1 MAQPLTGLPRRQGAT
16 SAGPR
21 LDVGGVWSDSQ
32 VTPTATANDRVVVI
46 DADQAAVVEAIL
58 GGGHHVVLGAP
69 GTGLTTTALETF
81 VAWSEVQPPESA
93 LLLVPT
99 RQRAAR
105 LRDALSRRLQRTT
118 GSVLVRTPA
127 SLAYSILRLRASH
140 LGEPPPTLVSG
151 PEQDTVLAELIVG
164 HLGGEGIS
172 IGWPDRI
179 GPETLRLPAF
189 RDELRDLL
197 MRAAE
202 AGLDGAGLEALGE
215 QHDRPEWCAAGRLL
229 TEYGDV
235 MALGELTPDRGARY
249 DAATIVDQAVVALRH
264 WDAEVSPETRPRW
277 SLVLHDDYQ
286 DSTLAT
292 ARLLT
297 ALADGGARVGLF
309 GDPDRGVQSFRGG
322 QPSLLDVATRA
333 PGAVDGGLGARV
345 HVLGTSYRHGT
356 RLREAVRALTTQ
368 LPALGDDRRR
378 QAEPGGPEPEQQEH
392 PAVVDHLLLPTAAQE
407 VAAIAQQLRI
417 AHLRHEVPW
426 SQMAVVV
433 RTGARVGEIRRGL
446 RTAGIPLAAATP
458 DRPLREEP
466 AVRPLLVALRCVVE
480 DEVTT
485 DAAAELLLSP
495 LGGLDAVSMRSL
507 RRVLR
512 QRDGAGA
519 PSDELVPRMLVRDR
533 DPDAL
538 ADLPPRL
545 QRAAE
550 AVAGVLDA
558 GRAALAEDPRSTE
571 MVLWAMWDAT
581 DLASQ
586 WQDRALAGG
595 AAADR
600 ADADLDAV
608 VALFKAA
615 EQFTDRTTGADPR
628 TFLEH
633 LATQDFAADTLAA
646 RGEDSE
652 TVAVHTAASAAGSEW
667 DLVVVAGV
675 QEDSWPDL
683 RIRDTLLGAQQLAD
697 ITTARDAGLRRTEG
711 ADLSEALRSARADVL
726 ADELRAFVAACS
738 RARRTLLLTA
748 VLDTDARPSTFYEML
763 LPPGPD
769 GTSTGLPRPSPV
781 TAALDLRG
789 LVGELRAALHG
800 EDARAAAALQV
811 LEHLR
816 TQGVMHA
823 DPVWWPERLAPTSD
837 APPYDPARPVLVSPS
852 AVEKATSCPLHWALS
867 TAGGRKPSSQ
877 AQNVGNLI
885 HEIAAELPHGS
896 LEELQAE
903 LARRWHELGLDD
915 AWVSRQERAR
925 AEEMVRR
932 LAAYLAE
939 RPGELAVEAD
949 FDVEI
954 EVDGGRARVRGR
966 MDRVER
972 TEDGL
977 RVIDLKTGA
986 SVPSVEQTARHAQL
1000 GAYQLAVE
1008 HGAFDDTRPQGGSLV
1023 YLGTGA
1029 RGATMRHQ
1037 DPLPADADPG
1047 WAHELIA
1054 QTVRTLTSA
1063 QLPAQQ
1069 NPMCG
1074 YCQVR
1079 TSCPVQPEGG
1089 RVTDR

>member
-1 MAQPLTGLPRRQGAT
+1 MVTQTAVPDLL
-16 SAGPR
+16 
-21 LDVGGVWSDSQ
+21 GG
-32 VTPTATANDRVVVI
+32 TAEQLIAL
-46 DADQAAVVEAIL
+46 DADQRGARDAIL
-58 GGGHHVVLGAP
+58 AGGNHVVLGAP

-81 VAWSEVQPPESA
+81 VAWSADHPPESA
-93 LLLVPT
+93 LLMVPT
-99 RQRAAR
+99 RQRAGR
-105 LRDALSRRLQRTT
+105 LRDELARRLDRTT
-118 GSVLVRTPA
+118 GQVLVRTPA
-127 SLAYSILRLRASH
+127 SLAYAILRLRASH
-140 LGEPPPTLVSG
+140 RGEPPPTLVSG
-151 PEQDTVLAELIVG
+151 PEQDTVLADLIAG
-164 HLGGEGIS
+164 HLGGEGVPIT
-172 IGWPDRI
+172 WPERI

-189 RDELRDLL
+189 RAELRDLL

-202 AGLDGAGLEALGE
+202 AGLDGEGLDELGRR
-215 QHDRPEWCAAGRLL
+215 HDRPEWCAAGRLL
-229 TEYGDV
+229 AEYGDV
-235 MALGELTPDRGARY
+235 MTLGELTPDRGARY
-249 DAATIVDQAVVALRH
+249 DAATIVDQAVVALRT
-264 WDAEVSPETRPRW
+264 WASELSEETRPRW

-286 DSTLAT
+286 DATLAT

-297 ALADGGARVGLF
+297 ALADDGARVSVL
-309 GDPDRGVQSFRGG
+309 GDPDRGVQAFRGG
-322 QPSLLDVATRA
+322 QPALLDAATRA
-333 PGAVDGGLGARV
+333 FGSVDGGLGAQV
-345 HVLGTSYRHGT
+345 HVLGTSYRHGP
-356 RLREAVRALTTQ
+356 RLREAVQRLTAM
-368 LPALGDDRRR
+368 LPALGEERRR
-378 QAEPGGPEPEQQEH
+378 RAAPGAQEEPLPVEP
-392 PAVVDHLLLPTAAQE
+392 VRHLLLPTAAQE
-407 VAAIAQQLRI
+407 VAGIALQLRI
-417 AHLRHEVPW
+417 AHLHHGVRW
-426 SQMAVVV
+426 SQMAVIV

-466 AVRPLLVALRCVVE
+466 AVRPFLVALRCVID
-480 DEVTT
+480 DEIDTE
-485 DAAAELLLSP
+485 AAAALLLSP

-512 QRDGAGA
+512 QRDGAGT
-519 PSDELVPRMLVRDR
+519 PSDELLPRLFSSDR
-533 DPDAL
+533 GDDAL
-538 ADLPPRL
+538 DDLPPRL
-545 QRAAE
+545 HAA
-550 AVAGVLDA
+550 ATSVAAVLDA

-571 MVLWAMWDAT
+571 MALWAMWDASG
-581 DLASQ
+581 LAEE
-586 WQDRALAGG
+586 WQQRALAGG

-608 VALFKAA
+608 VSLFTAA
-615 EQFTDRTTGADPR
+615 EQFTDRTTGADPS
-628 TFLEH
+628 TFLAH

-652 TVAVHTAASAAGSEW
+652 TVVVHTAASAAGGEW

-697 ITTARDAGLRRTEG
+697 ITTSRDTGLRRDDDAGMAEV
-711 ADLSEALRSARADVL
+711 LRSARAGVL

-738 RARRTLLLTA
+738 RARRALLLTA
-748 VLDTDARPSTFYEML
+748 VLDTDARPSSFYEAL
-763 LPPGPD
+763 LPPSTD
-769 GTSTGLPRPSPV
+769 GLGGTTGLPRLTSV

-789 LVGELRAALHG
+789 LVGELRAELHG
-800 EDARAAAALQV
+800 PDERAAAALRV

-816 TQGVMHA
+816 QNGVEHA
-823 DPVWWPERLAPTSD
+823 DPARWPDRLAPTTS
-837 APPYDPARPVLVSPS
+837 APAHDPAQAVPISPS

-885 HEIAAELPHGS
+885 HEIAAELPHGTHS
-896 LEELQAE
+896 ELRAE
-903 LARRWHELGLDD
+903 LARRWHEIGLDD

-932 LAAYLAE
+932 LSVYLADHPE
-939 RPGELAVEAD
+939 PVDVEAD

-954 EVDGGRARVRGR
+954 DVDGGRAQVRGR

-972 TEDGL
+972 TPEGL

-986 SVPSVEQTARHAQL
+986 SPPTAEQTARHAQL
-1000 GAYQLAVE
+1000 GSYQLAVE
-1008 HGAFDDTRPQGGSLV
+1008 HGAFGDAQPQGGSLV

-1029 RGATMRHQ
+1029 RGPGLRHQ
-1037 DPLPADADPG
+1037 NPLPADAEPG

-1054 QTVRTLTSA
+1054 QTVRTLTSGEF
-1063 QLPAQQ
+1063 PAQQ

-1089 RVTDR
+1089 RVVPRGREGQR